1 MQMSFQLI
9 GKQEDT
15 GTNRRFLLLIQQ
27 SALLALK
34 DMGVL
39 TPIQHR
45 HAEEALKKQCRED
58 IHSAGTGTVSND

>member
-9 GKQEDT
+9 GTQEDT

-27 SALLALK
+27 AALLALK

-39 TPIQHR
+39 TPIQLR
-45 HAEEALKKQCRED
+45 HAEEALKQQYRED
-58 IHSAGTGTVSND
+58 IHSTGAGTAFND